1 MIRPRCIAANQ
12 LGDLSESVLDA
23 FHRAWE
29 MLSDSKDH
37 FAYWRSF
44 SSDFPERESRD
55 QGASYT
61 AATKASDKSAET
73 ESKCRRRRSLE
84 AAHGALSG
92 GRLLGGD
99 ALLGGDGR
107 PGVTTPRGD
116 APGEDAWFEAWQ
128 ESLECWWMALPA
140 PSQSELSQCV
150 GSLGL
155 HLGSRFD
162 AARAAVR
169 NRLPGRAPLSADAA
183 AEMSLRAMMRAEGCE
198 WLSDP
203 TTTLP
208 EFPPIDASLD
218 FTVPVL
224 PRLLPH
230 WQQHL
235 WRSEARSLLHAAN
248 PRREPAPARAYWRGA
263 LGALLGAG
271 AGLGLIASTLGSRQ
285 CLKGRAR
292 MSRLRSG
299 RKGQTGVD
307 VVL

>member
-1 MIRPRCIAANQ
+1 MSHPVSPICQKLILFFRFFF
-12 LGDLSESVLDA
+12 V
-23 FHRAWE
+23 
-29 MLSDSKDH
+29 
-37 FAYWRSF
+37 
-44 SSDFPERESRD
+44 
-55 QGASYT
+55 
-61 AATKASDKSAET
+61 
-73 ESKCRRRRSLE
+73 
-84 AAHGALSG
+84 
-92 GRLLGGD
+92 
-99 ALLGGDGR
+99 
-107 PGVTTPRGD
+107 
-116 APGEDAWFEAWQ
+116 
-128 ESLECWWMALPA
+128 
-140 PSQSELSQCV
+140 
-150 GSLGL
+150 
-155 HLGSRFD
+155 GSRFD

-198 WLSDP
+198 WLSDRA
-203 TTTLP
+203 TTLP

-235 WRSEARSLLHAAN
+235 WRSEARSLLHAAK

-307 VVL
+307 VVV

>member
-107 PGVTTPRGD
+107 LGVTAPRGD

-155 HLGSRFD
+155 HLG
-162 AARAAVR
+162 
-169 NRLPGRAPLSADAA
+169 RLIRRHTPLSPYVAPRFPH
-183 AEMSLRAMMRAEGCE
+183 MSE
-198 WLSDP
+198 
-203 TTTLP
+203 
-208 EFPPIDASLD
+208 INSL
-218 FTVPVL
+218 F
-224 PRLLPH
+224 
-230 WQQHL
+230 
-235 WRSEARSLLHAAN
+235 SFFF
-248 PRREPAPARAYWRGA
+248 RR
-263 LGALLGAG
+263 
-271 AGLGLIASTLGSRQ
+271 
-285 CLKGRAR
+285 
-292 MSRLRSG
+292 
-299 RKGQTGVD
+299 
-307 VVL
+307 